1 MESEFNEPKLDLPPE
16 YYRYLDE
23 GCELAASCLK
33 CPFPVCI
40 YEQPR
45 GKQSWLKRQRY
56 KQIVKLFAQGKR
68 IKEIAKSLGVS
79 RRTVQRALK
88 SHSSSSQKSS
98 LSQRTRWV

>member
-1 MESEFNEPKLDLPPE
+1 MESEFNEPKPDLLPE
-16 YYRYLDE
+16 LYRYLDK
-23 GCELAASCLK
+23 GCELAESCLR

-45 GKQSWLKRQRY
+45 GKRSWLKRQRN
-56 KQIVKLFAQGKR
+56 KEIASLFKEGKR

-88 SHSSSSQKSS
+88 NHSANSPKSS
-98 LSQRTRWV
+98 LSQRTEGV